1 MYIIMYNKIKV
12 YQRID
17 SYYQRFLEYLKY
29 IYILHKINL
38 EWSFRTINLASH
50 HTFSVTRRKSLLKFE
65 WYNLLSKTNPFDYMS
80 SLRRKPLIPICA
92 MVHRNIAT

>member
-1 MYIIMYNKIKV
+1 MYNKIKV

-29 IYILHKINL
+29 IYILERINA
-38 EWSFRTINLASH
+38 FVINLASH